1 MRDRITSL
9 DELAQRLPGFRATD
23 AMRRAAER
31 YPFAI
36 TAHYL
41 SLIEEPSPADPIFRQ
56 AVPDGDELSGNG
68 SLSPDELGEF
78 SRYSPVYGLIHRYPD
93 RVVCIATT
101 LCPTYCRHCTRKRLV
116 GRSEFELSAADLR
129 RQAEYVRARPGVKDV
144 IISGGDPLSLS
155 TARLGGIL
163 ARFREIP
170 SVEIIRV
177 GTRAPVTAPARVD
190 DALCQT
196 LAKYHPVWVNTQ
208 FNHPREVTPAS
219 AAACARLLS
228 HGIPVGN
235 QSVLLRG
242 VNDSPQVMEALCRAL
257 LRIRVRPY
265 YLFQCDPVAG
275 VEHFRTP
282 VSCGVDIVRHLHRS
296 VGGLGVPRLAV
307 DAAAGGGK
315 VPIGPSYVI
324 GHEEGRL
331 VLRNFEG
338 ETVTYPDAPPDCSAG
353 P

>member
-1 MRDRITSL
+1 MVLDVSDGRITEEYFPEATNL
-9 DELAQRLPGFRATD
+9 RQR
-23 AMRRAAER
+23 
-31 YPFAI
+31 
-36 TAHYL
+36 
-41 SLIEEPSPADPIFRQ
+41 
-56 AVPDGDELSGNG
+56 
-68 SLSPDELGEF
+68 
-78 SRYSPVYGLIHRYPD
+78 
-93 RVVCIATT
+93 
-101 LCPTYCRHCTRKRLV
+101 
-116 GRSEFELSAADLR
+116 
-129 RQAEYVRARPGVKDV
+129 
-144 IISGGDPLSLS
+144 
-155 TARLGGIL
+155 RLG
-163 ARFREIP
+163 P
-170 SVEIIRV
+170 
-177 GTRAPVTAPARVD
+177 D
-190 DALCQT
+190 DYEPLG
-196 LAKYHPVWVNTQ
+196 
-208 FNHPREVTPAS
+208 
-219 AAACARLLS
+219 AACARLLS

-275 VEHFRTP
+275 VEHFRTR